1 MSSGYSRPQMS
12 TFIEDVR
19 SRRVHPPTNQKFDPS
34 VWSAAKGDK
43 TTDDRDRQFAEAG
56 LFFFSQLEEV
66 RTRLPNTL
74 SPFARS
80 PMESLRLIIG
90 FQNLDFRKM
99 QIGRTHFCYNQ
110 EAQHTL
116 RAECQPKS
124 KIPCRAPFP

>member
-1 MSSGYSRPQMS
+1 MGLTRSLSTISPPCARCYSGIADDRPRVKFLSFLGCQQMS

-19 SRRVHPPTNQKFDPS
+19 SRRVHPPTNQKFDPL
-34 VWSAAKGDK
+34 VWSAAKNDK

-56 LFFFSQLEEV
+56 LFFFSPLEEV

-74 SPFARS
+74 NPFARS

-99 QIGRTHFCYNQ
+99 QN
-110 EAQHTL
+110 
-116 RAECQPKS
+116 
-124 KIPCRAPFP
+124 